1 MALELDEENDLA
13 NKGLLIIIVQDCN
26 YFYCHPLEP
35 FIENN
40 GTVIVQWL
48 LCKNGLA
55 NKGLLIII

>member
-40 GTVIVQWL
+40 GIVIVQ
-48 LCKNGLA
+48 
-55 NKGLLIII
+55 